1 MAGMWLKKELKA
13 IVSRRKLMR
22 GGGGDGANTCSKLQ
36 GDVNMI
42 AVPIDENTIASGGY
56 SKI

>member
-1 MAGMWLKKELKA
+1 MAEKGIKGNCIEKKINE
-13 IVSRRKLMR
+13 